1 MIRVCFIVNHQ
12 LIVKDVISDTYD
24 DLVNFMLNYE
34 QDILEQIP
42 VATNIKL
49 VSGYITIGEC

>member
-1 MIRVCFIVNHQ
+1 MINNQ
-12 LIVKDVISDTYD
+12 LVVKDVIGDSYE

-34 QDILEQIP
+34 QDILEQIS

-49 VSGYITIGEC
+49 ISGYITIGEC